1 MLTFISPPAVDESL
15 NGYLLRLAEENYL
28 GSTNALLRP
37 TGVRIKAR
45 YTGDDLVSL
54 AQVHGLPPQQLQQL
68 SSYSAIRGSIPAG
81 AFLRKGEIAVCPA
94 CLREA
99 GYIRQAWHHELITVC
114 PTHRV
119 QLVDHCPACQAPL
132 ELNRAAVCACRCGFD
147 LTGAPAAAAD
157 VANLHIASLLMLQ
170 PGREIALSGFGEG
183 REMPADIDRFW
194 LFLANLTLSVPQRKN
209 AAIDLARAREINR
222 ASYEIAEDLER
233 RFPEFVEARVLAA
246 NQRQSSR
253 FIQNLG
259 TWYRELNSAFAG
271 EAYAP
276 LRDMAYRVIVAQ
288 ANAPINRK
296 LKQIGAEMLG
306 AKSTFTAAEAARQ
319 LGSSPDRIVSLV
331 KSGQLAGNILQ
342 GASVEFCLVER
353 SAVETEQRAAAGLVA
368 GKDLLKAL
376 NISRRVRDRMVECG
390 VLTRVAD
397 GDRPLFAKG
406 DYRQEDIQ
414 RLLQMLAAAC
424 THTEGRNLLGLEDIS
439 GKRFSNQQANELYRL
454 IFAGQIKP
462 VHQLQGITGLAAFQF
477 DHDELNQHLRQGTDL
492 MELTI
497 TDLSRITRWKHETIK
512 SWVEAGLL
520 PHRMESRDGKKQIW
534 ISVTNLITFLSTY
547 IVAAD
552 AAERLNTRSVWMTK
566 GLTRQGVLAKGA
578 HATSEGSL
586 RGLLLS
592 TDALINVASGRD
604 PHWRR
609 NNESAEVI
617 G

>member
-1 MLTFISPPAVDESL
+1 MLTFISAPYPDESL
-15 NGYLLRLAEENYL
+15 NGYWLRLAEENFL

-37 TGVRIKAR
+37 SGIRLKAV
-45 YTGDDLVSL
+45 YTEPEMVAL
-54 AQVHGLPPQQLQQL
+54 AETHGLPLQQLQQ
-68 SSYSAIRGSIPAG
+68 SASYSAIRGSIPAG
-81 AFLRKGEIAVCPA
+81 YFLRKSAIAVCPE
-94 CLREA
+94 CLCEA

-114 PTHRV
+114 HIHRV
-119 QLVDHCPACQAPL
+119 RLVDYCLACQAPL
-132 ELNRAAVCACRCGFD
+132 ELNRASVSACRCGAA
-147 LTGAPAAAAD
+147 LTDSSAAAD
-157 VANLHIASLLMLQ
+157 AADLFIASLLIPQ
-170 PGREIALSGFGEG
+170 PGNEVVLSGFGEG

-222 ASYEIAEDLER
+222 ASYAIAQDLER
-233 RFPEFVEARVLAA
+233 AFPAFVAARVQAA
-246 NQRQSSR
+246 NQLHSSR

-259 TWYRELNSAFAG
+259 AWYKTLNADFAG

-276 LRDMAYRVIVAQ
+276 VRDMAYRIFVGQAQ
-288 ANAPINRK
+288 APINRK
-296 LKQIGAEMLG
+296 LKQIGAGLLG
-306 AKSTFTAAEAARQ
+306 AKSTFTAAEAARK

-331 KSGQLAGNILQ
+331 KSGQLAGKIVQ

-353 SAVETEQRAAAGLVA
+353 SAVEAEQHAAAGLVA

-376 NISRRVRDRMVECG
+376 NITRRVRDRMVECG

-406 DYRQEDIQ
+406 DYQLTDSQ
-414 RLLQMLAAAC
+414 RLLQTLADAC
-424 THTEGRNLLGLEDIS
+424 THSGGRNLLGLEDIS
-439 GKRFSNQQANELYRL
+439 GRRFSSEQANELYRL

-462 VHQLQGITGLAAFQF
+462 VQRLAGIKGLAAFQF
-477 DHDELNQHLRQGTDL
+477 DLDELTQQLRQNAGL
-492 MELTI
+492 FEFTI
-497 TDLSRITRWKHETIK
+497 TDITRITRWKHEVIK
-512 SWVEAGLL
+512 SWIEAGLL
-520 PHRMESRDGKKQIW
+520 PHRMESRDGKKQVW
-534 ISVTNLITFLSTY
+534 VSVAHLITFLSTY

-552 AAERLNTRSVWMTK
+552 AAERLDTRSVWLTK
-566 GLTRQGVLAKGA
+566 GLASKGVLAQGA

-592 TDALINVASGRD
+592 TDALINVASGRE

-609 NNESAEVI
+609 CSETAGVT

>member
-1 MLTFISPPAVDESL
+1 MLTFTPAPASDESL
-15 NGYLLRLAEENYL
+15 IGYLLRLAEENFL
-28 GSTNALLRP
+28 GSTSTLLRP
-37 TGVRIKAR
+37 SGVRLKAV
-45 YTGDDLVSL
+45 YSEPELTAL
-54 AQVHGLPPQQLQQL
+54 AETHGLPLQHLQCL
-68 SSYSAIRGSIPAG
+68 ASFSAIRGSIPVRY
-81 AFLRKGEIAVCPA
+81 FLRKSAIAVCPA

-132 ELNRAAVCACRCGFD
+132 ELNRPSVRACRCGFA
-147 LTGAPAAAAD
+147 LTEASAAAAD
-157 VANLHIASLLMLQ
+157 VANLLIASLLIPQ

-194 LFLANLTLSVPQRKN
+194 LFLANLTLSVPQRRN
-209 AAIDLARAREINR
+209 ASIDLARAEAINR

-233 RFPEFVEARVLAA
+233 RFPGFVEERVQAA
-246 NQRQSSR
+246 NQCQSSR

-259 TWYRELNSAFAG
+259 TWYKELNSAFAG

-276 LRDMAYRVIVAQ
+276 LRDMAYRVIVAR

-296 LKQIGAEMLG
+296 LKQIGAELLG

-331 KSGQLAGNILQ
+331 KSGQLVGNIVQ

-353 SAVETEQRAAAGLVA
+353 SAVEAEQRAAAGLVA
-368 GKDLLKAL
+368 GKDLLKTL
-376 NISRRVRDRMVECG
+376 NITRRVRDRLVESG

-397 GDRPLFAKG
+397 VDRPLFAKG

-414 RLLQMLAAAC
+414 LLLQTLADSC
-424 THTEGRNLLGLEDIS
+424 THTRGRNLLGLEDIS
-439 GKRFSNQQANELYRL
+439 SKRFSNQQANELYRL

-462 VHQLQGITGLAAFQF
+462 VQQLAGIAGMAAFRF
-477 DHDELNQHLRQGTDL
+477 DQDELNQHLRQDIDL

-497 TDLSRITRWKHETIK
+497 TDLTRITHWKHEAIK

-520 PHRMESRDGKKQIW
+520 PHRVENRAGKSQVW
-534 ISVTNLITFLSTY
+534 ISVAHLISFLSTY

-552 AAERLNTRSVWMTK
+552 AAERLDTRSVWLTK
-566 GLTRQGVLAKGA
+566 VLASKGVLAKGA

-592 TDALINVASGRD
+592 THALINVASGRQPD
-604 PHWRR
+604 WRR
-609 NNESAEVI
+609 NSELAGVT